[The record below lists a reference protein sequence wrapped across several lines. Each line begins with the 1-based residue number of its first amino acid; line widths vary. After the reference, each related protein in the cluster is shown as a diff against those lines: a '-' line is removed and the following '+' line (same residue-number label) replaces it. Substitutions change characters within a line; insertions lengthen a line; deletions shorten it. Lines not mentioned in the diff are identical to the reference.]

1 MKKTIF
7 LLFFS
12 IIICSKSYAQRGD
25 TPLNAQPGKCYAKC
39 MLPQTPGI
47 KTESPSPVQS
57 QWEEV
62 LCGQYVTPQF
72 LQSLRSALIREGSK
86 IKASG
91 EGYDSDLKMEL
102 RVYQK
107 NNNLPI
113 GNLNKKT
120 LEALS
125 LWN

>member
-1 MKKTIF
+1 MKKTII

-12 IIICSKSYAQRGD
+12 IIICSKSYAQYGD
-25 TPLNAQPGKCYAKC
+25 TPSNAQPGKCYAKC
-39 MLPQTPGI
+39 MLPQKPS
-47 KTESPSPVQS
+47 TETANPVQP

-62 LCGQYVTPQF
+62 LCGEHVTPQF
-72 LQSLRSALIREGSK
+72 IQSLRSALIREGSK
-86 IKASG
+86 VKASG
-91 EGYDSDLKMEL
+91 EGYDSDLKIEL

-120 LEALS
+120 LEALGI
-125 LWN
+125 WN